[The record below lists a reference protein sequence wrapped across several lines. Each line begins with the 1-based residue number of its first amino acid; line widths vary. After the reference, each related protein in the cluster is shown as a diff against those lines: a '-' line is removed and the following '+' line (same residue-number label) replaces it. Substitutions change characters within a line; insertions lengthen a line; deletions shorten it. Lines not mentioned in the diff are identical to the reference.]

1 MSQVPNPFQGS
12 DHPVTGALEMIPE
25 PAAEQAALKES
36 APAGAPVEGS
46 RSKVYALMAS
56 GTLVSRVLGFVRTAL
71 LAVAI
76 GSVTSVADIFE
87 KANVI
92 PTIIFMLL
100 AGGIFNVVLIPQLI
114 KASKAADRGAS
125 YTSKLITLTIVVM
138 GALSLLLT
146 LCAEPIITALTNN
159 WTEPMIALGTA
170 FAYWSLPQIFF
181 YGVYAVLGQVL
192 NANGRFAAFMWAPAA
207 NNIIQLIVIGSFIA
221 VFGAYSTGDPMD
233 TWSTAK
239 TIWLAGGAT
248 FGIVMQA
255 VVLLWP
261 LKKTGLKLKLDFSW
275 RGMGLRHVGKLAA
288 WTLAAMVIGNL
299 SSLLYSKIV
308 SAATAARATLPAD
321 QAASVAGEYA
331 LNTSQLITVLPHSL
345 FALTVATVLF
355 NDFTRAFHENRRED
369 VGGLLA
375 RGMRSTAIPI
385 VFCTVVFIVLAGPLG
400 RLFAGHS
407 EYAAQASGALGQLLV
422 LTALGLPFKSLQF
435 FMLRVFF
442 AEEDTR
448 TPMLIQTA
456 TAALGLVLAFT
467 AAAVVDPMH
476 IAAAIAFIY
485 GLSNVLAAIG
495 THYLVKRRYGDYG
508 IAGVIDTY
516 VRIGWM
522 AVLSAVAGCLVLWLL
537 GGFNFGFAYDSLATA
552 IITICVVGGVMAAAF
567 IGLLY
572 KTKVPELDGFL
583 GPILRRIPGLKR

>member
-1 MSQVPNPFQGS
+1 MEIIS
-12 DHPVTGALEMIPE
+12 E
-25 PAAEQAALKES
+25 PAAKPPK
-36 APAGAPVEGS
+36 PAGS
-46 RSKVYALMAS
+46 RSRVYALMAS

-71 LAVAI
+71 LATAI

-114 KASKAADRGAS
+114 KASKAADKGAG
-125 YTSKLITLTIVVM
+125 YTSKLLTLTVVVM
-138 GALSLLLT
+138 GVLSVALT
-146 LCAEPIITALTNN
+146 LCAHPIITALTNN
-159 WTEPMIALGTA
+159 WSDPMIALGTA
-170 FAYWSLPQIFF
+170 FAYWSLPQVFF
-181 YGVYAVLGQVL
+181 YGLYAVLGQVL
-192 NANGRFAAFMWAPAA
+192 NANGRFAAFMWAPAV
-207 NNIIQLIVIGSFIA
+207 NNLIQLAVIGAFIA
-221 VFGAYSTGDPMD
+221 VFGAYASGDPMAD
-233 TWSTAK
+233 WSTAK

-248 FGIVMQA
+248 FGIVMQS

-261 LKKTGLKLKLDFSW
+261 LKKTGLKLKPDFSW
-275 RGMGLRHVGKLAA
+275 RGMGLRHVGKLAI

-308 SAATAARATLPAD
+308 SAATAARQALPAD

-355 NDFTRAFHENRRED
+355 NDFTRAFAEKRRQD
-369 VGGLLA
+369 IGGLLA
-375 RGMRSTAIPI
+375 GGMRSTAIPI
-385 VFCTVVFIVLAGPLG
+385 VFCTVLFIVLAGPLG

-407 EYAAQASGALGQLLV
+407 ENAVQAAGALGQLLV

-435 FMLRVFF
+435 FMLRVFY

-456 TAALGLVLAFT
+456 TAALGLVLAFS
-467 AAAVVDPMH
+467 AAALVDPMH
-476 IAAAIAFIY
+476 IASAIAFIY
-485 GLSNVLAAIG
+485 GGTNVLGAIG
-495 THYLVKRRYGDYG
+495 THYLVKRRYGNYG
-508 IAGVIDTY
+508 VLKVIDTY

-522 AVLSAVAGCLVLWLL
+522 AVFSAVAGVVVLAVL
-537 GGFNFGFAYDSLATA
+537 GGYSFGFAYDSLVSS
-552 IITICVVGGVMAAAF
+552 IISIILVAGVMAVVYL
-567 IGLLY
+567 GLLY

-583 GPILRRIPGLKR
+583 GPVLRRIPGLKRR

>member
-1 MSQVPNPFQGS
+1 MV
-12 DHPVTGALEMIPE
+12 PE
-25 PAAEQAALKES
+25 PVAKTPAAS
-36 APAGAPVEGS
+36 GGS

-56 GTLVSRVLGFVRTAL
+56 GTLVSRILGFVRTAL
-71 LAVAI
+71 LALAI

-114 KASKAADRGAS
+114 KASKAADRGAA
-125 YTSKLITLTIVVM
+125 YTSKLITLTMVVM
-138 GALSLLLT
+138 GAMALVLT
-146 LCAEPIITALTNN
+146 LFARPLIVALTHN
-159 WTEPMIALGTA
+159 WTEPMIVLGTA
-170 FAYWSLPQIFF
+170 FAYWSLPQVFF
-181 YGVYAVLGQVL
+181 YGLYAVLGQVL
-192 NANGRFAAFMWAPAA
+192 NANGRFAAFMWAPAV
-207 NNIIQLIVIGSFIA
+207 NNIIQLLVIGAFIIT
-221 VFGAYSTGDPMD
+221 FGAYSSGDPMD
-233 TWSTAK
+233 TWTTGK

-248 FGIVMQA
+248 LGIMMQS

-261 LKKTGLKLKLDFSW
+261 LKKTGLPLKLDFSW
-275 RGMGLRHVGKLAA
+275 RGMGLRHVGKLAI
-288 WTLAAMVIGNL
+288 WTLAAMVIGNI

-308 SAATAARATLPAD
+308 SAATAARTELPAE

-355 NDFTRAFHENRRED
+355 NDFTRAFHENRRHD
-369 VGGLLA
+369 VGGLLSQ
-375 RGMRSTAIPI
+375 GMRSTAIPI
-385 VFCTVVFIVLAGPLG
+385 IFCTLVFIVLAGPLG
-400 RLFAGHS
+400 RLFAGNS
-407 EYAAQASGALGQLLV
+407 EYAAQAAGALGQLLV

-442 AEEDTR
+442 ADEDTR

-467 AAAVVDPMH
+467 AAAVADPLH

-485 GLSNVLAAIG
+485 GLTNVLGAIG
-495 THYLVKRRYGDYG
+495 THYLVKHRYGDYG
-508 IAGVIDTY
+508 ITRVIDTY

-522 AVLSAVAGCLVLWLL
+522 ATISALVGCLVLWFM
-537 GGFNFGFAYDSLATA
+537 GGFNFGFAYDSLITA
-552 IITICVVGGVMAAAF
+552 IITVIVVGGVMAVVF

-583 GPILRRIPGLKR
+583 GPLLRRIPGLKRYQRRREEPR